1 MQQHQHRRHTQ
12 SRLHRH
18 RTPVHPLASTHSS
31 TIFATFATPTAITVS
46 AVTLAFAFTMLATA
60 LALSALA
67 IPLPPS
73 APPDYL
79 LACLWVPE
87 PAPNVGAQPTG
98 LEADRTTS
106 ADGAL
111 LRLSNS
117 SALTA
122 ALSPSAVTAAL
133 TPSAVTTVAASVE
146 ADLRGA
152 GLDLR

>member
-1 MQQHQHRRHTQ
+1 MPT
-12 SRLHRH
+12 STSTAL
-18 RTPVHPLASTHSS
+18 TSTLASTHSS
-31 TIFATFATPTAITVS
+31 TIFATFATAIAIIAS
-46 AVTLAFAFTMLATA
+46 AAALAFAFTMLATA
-60 LALSALA
+60 LAFSALA
-67 IPLPPS
+67 IPLPPL
-73 APPDYL
+73 APPASILTYL

-98 LEADRTTS
+98 LEADRTAS

-117 SALTA
+117 PALTA
-122 ALSPSAVTAAL
+122 ALTS
-133 TPSAVTTVAASVE
+133 SAVTTVAASVE

>member
-1 MQQHQHRRHTQ
+1 MPT
-12 SRLHRH
+12 STSTAL
-18 RTPVHPLASTHSS
+18 TSTLASTHSS
-31 TIFATFATPTAITVS
+31 TIFATFPTAIAITAS
-46 AVTLAFAFTMLATA
+46 AAALAFTFTMLATA
-60 LALSALA
+60 LAFSALA

-73 APPDYL
+73 RLLLPTYLLTYL

-87 PAPNVGAQPTG
+87 PAPNVGAQPTE
-98 LEADRTTS
+98 LEADRAAS

-117 SALTA
+117 PALTA
-122 ALSPSAVTAAL
+122 ALTS
-133 TPSAVTTVAASVE
+133 SAVTTVAASVE